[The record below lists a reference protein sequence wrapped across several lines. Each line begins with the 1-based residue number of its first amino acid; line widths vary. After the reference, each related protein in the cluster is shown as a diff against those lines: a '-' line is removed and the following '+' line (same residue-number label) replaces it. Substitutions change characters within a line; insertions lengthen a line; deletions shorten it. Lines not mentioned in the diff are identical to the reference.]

1 MFSLFFLYY
10 EIKLI
15 TNITLLFY
23 IIDVNIMSKNKYLI
37 ELMRESIGFHE
48 RNTYR
53 GQHQHS
59 VKGCFRSVAVLI
71 HFCQHETHLNGIKA
85 SVKTRNY
92 LFSVVQLG
100 DCPRHLDVPRWK
112 SVTVIQ
118 LLFGL
123 LMAMPLVHI
132 ILIYNHYANQWNIT
146 EV

>member
-1 MFSLFFLYY
+1 MFNLFFLYY
-10 EIKLI
+10 EMKLI
-15 TNITLLFY
+15 INITLLIY
-23 IIDVNIMSKNKYLI
+23 IIDATILILCLI
-37 ELMRESIGFHE
+37 EWMREIIGFQE

-123 LMAMPLVHI
+123 LMTMPLVHI
-132 ILIYNHYANQWNIT
+132 ILIYNHYANQRNIT